1 MMRRWLP
8 HPVTSLLLAIVWLLL
23 NQSASAG
30 NFVLGVLFAVT
41 IPLVLAPLRPVRL
54 RLRKPGVALRLLG
67 VFLYDVVM
75 SNIEVARRV
84 LGPEAAIRP
93 GFVWIPLKLTEP
105 HAIATLAAIITLT
118 PGTLSADL
126 TEDRRHLL
134 VHAFNVDEPEAL
146 IAGIKNRYERP
157 LLEIFE

>member
-1 MMRRWLP
+1 MRRWLP
-8 HPVTSLLLAIVWLLL
+8 HPVTSLLIAAVWLLL

-30 NFVLGVLFAVT
+30 NLVLAVLFALT
-41 IPLVLAPLRPVRL
+41 IPLVLAPLRPVSL

-93 GFVWIPLKLTEP
+93 GFVWIPLELTEP

>member
-1 MMRRWLP
+1 MRRWLP
-8 HPVTSLLLAIVWLLL
+8 HPVTSLLLAVVWLLL

-93 GFVWIPLKLTEP
+93 GFVWIPLELTEP

>member
-1 MMRRWLP
+1 MRRWLP
-8 HPVTSLLLAIVWLLL
+8 HPITSLLLAAVWLLL

-30 NFVLGVLFAVT
+30 NLVLALLFAVT
-41 IPLVLAPLRPVRL
+41 IPLLLAPLRPVRL
-54 RLRKPGVALRLLG
+54 RLRKPGVALSLLG

-93 GFVWIPLKLTEP
+93 DFVWVPLDLTEP

-126 TEDRRHLL
+126 SEDRRHLL
-134 VHAFNVDEPEAL
+134 VHAFNVDDPEAL
-146 IAGIKNRYERP
+146 IAGIKQRYERP
-157 LLEIFE
+157 LMEIFE

>member
-93 GFVWIPLKLTEP
+93 GFVWIPLELTEP